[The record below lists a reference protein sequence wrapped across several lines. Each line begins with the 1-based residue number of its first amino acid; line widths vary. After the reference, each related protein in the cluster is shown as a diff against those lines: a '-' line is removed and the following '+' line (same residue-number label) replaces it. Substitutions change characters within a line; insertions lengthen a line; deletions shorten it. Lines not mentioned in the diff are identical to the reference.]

1 MTIEHGS
8 IDFIFVAPP
17 PSCWIRYC
25 SHTFFNV
32 DLCLIHVIDTTSHDN
47 ITDLKAEKLKLTDG
61 LAVNTGCLLRLS
73 GMKFIALL
81 INIIS
86 FVSVIN
92 TFFNAASFQNAR
104 GTHPSLS
111 QAVHLFHS
119 QLLPFHEQLFH
130 LLPYCINL

>member
-8 IDFIFVAPP
+8 IDFMFVAPPP
-17 PSCWIRYC
+17 PSCWIRYY

-47 ITDLKAEKLKLTDG
+47 ITD
-61 LAVNTGCLLRLS
+61 
-73 GMKFIALL
+73 
-81 INIIS
+81 
-86 FVSVIN
+86 
-92 TFFNAASFQNAR
+92 AASFQNAI

-111 QAVHLFHS
+111 QVVHLFHS

>member
-1 MTIEHGS
+1 M
-8 IDFIFVAPP
+8 FVAPP
-17 PSCWIRYC
+17 PPICWIRYY

-47 ITDLKAEKLKLTDG
+47 ISDLKAEKLKLTDG
-61 LAVNTGCLLRLS
+61 LAVNTGCLFRLS
-73 GMKFIALL
+73 GMKFIALF

-104 GTHPSLS
+104 GTHPSLN

-119 QLLPFHEQLFH
+119 QLLPNDGIIEGCHSDL
-130 LLPYCINL
+130 